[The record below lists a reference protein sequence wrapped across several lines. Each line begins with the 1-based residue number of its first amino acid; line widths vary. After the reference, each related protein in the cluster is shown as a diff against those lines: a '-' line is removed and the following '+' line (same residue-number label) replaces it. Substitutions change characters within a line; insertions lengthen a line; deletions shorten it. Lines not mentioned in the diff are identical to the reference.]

1 MNVTRTLFA
10 GIVLSMS
17 VAFGATAK
25 QALIL
30 TADIPPGLDYDGPTA
45 ASPATQT
52 GLANLLEPLVYY
64 PFKETN
70 DEGVRILDFQKFEGR
85 LAESWSYDAASLT
98 WTFNL
103 RRGVKGCGGATF
115 NADDVLY
122 TFARAKSVSGSA
134 PIGWF
139 LSNVASIAGFT
150 PAVFG
155 DAEAKKLGDEVT
167 KIDDYTVTIKQSAPN
182 KLMLPVLTIFGIQM
196 LDKEIMEANA
206 TADDPWSHKYNNE
219 VNAPG
224 FGAYCLESWKKG
236 EEITATANPDYYRGK
251 ADIDRII
258 LRRTPQSSTRT
269 IVIRSG
275 QADVAELLTP
285 KEYTNL
291 KSVPGV
297 KIPGAWGNRN
307 IAVAMNFKAAP
318 WDNLKLRQVIAHAIP
333 YDDVTRNAFFGEA
346 RRWESIVPTTYPGYA
361 KTATQ
366 YSFDLERA
374 KQLLSEAGFA
384 DGKGLDAFPAES
396 FLLTYPQ
403 ERDAWLQPIATA
415 IQSSLRQIGM
425 NIQLNPIPES
435 QYVDRQLVKKD
446 LQFTLIDSITPFGVD
461 AGYALQLFFVS
472 PDKGGI
478 NNIINYSSETVDGL
492 YYGRI
497 FNESD
502 DTKRNAALAE
512 AQERVMADV
521 AWAPVVEYKSFV
533 ATRDTI
539 TGITYHPDN
548 QLRWFELKKAP

>member
-1 MNVTRTLFA
+1 MKSIGTILGLA
-10 GIVLSMS
+10 LSAS
-17 VAFGATAK
+17 IAFGASAK
-25 QALIL
+25 EALIL
-30 TADIPPGLDYDGPTA
+30 TGDVPPGLDYDGPTA

-64 PFKETN
+64 PFSHTN
-70 DEGVRILDFQKFEGR
+70 DEGVRILDFQDFEGR
-85 LAESWSYDAASLT
+85 LAESWSFDASTLT

-103 RRGVKGCGGATF
+103 RRGVKGCNGAEF

-134 PIGWF
+134 PISWF

-155 DAEAKKLGDEVT
+155 DDAAKKLGEEVK
-167 KIDDYTVTIKQSAPN
+167 KIDDYTVQIKQGAPN

-196 LDKEIMEANA
+196 LDKQIMEANA
-206 TADDPWSHKYNNE
+206 TADDPWAHKYNNE

-224 FGAYCLESWKKG
+224 FGAYCLDTWKKS
-236 EEITATANPDYYRGK
+236 EEFVTTANPDYYRGK
-251 ADIDRII
+251 ADIDRIV
-258 LRRTPQSSTRT
+258 LRRVPQSSTRT
-269 IVIRSG
+269 IVVRSG

-285 KEYTNL
+285 KEYENL
-291 KSVPGV
+291 RLARGV
-297 KIPGAWGNRN
+297 NVVGAWGNKN
-307 IAVAMNFKAAP
+307 IAVAMNFKAEP
-318 WDNLKLRQVIAHAIP
+318 WNNTKLRQAIAHAIP
-333 YDDVTRNAFFGEA
+333 YDRVIENAFFGEA
-346 RRWESIVPTTYPGYA
+346 RRWESIVPTTYPGFS
-361 KTATQ
+361 KTETQ
-366 YSFDLERA
+366 FSFDLDKAR
-374 KQLLSEAGFA
+374 QLLSEAGFP

-396 FLLTYPQ
+396 FLLTFPQ
-403 ERDAWLQPIATA
+403 ERDSWLQPIGTA
-415 IQSSLRQIGM
+415 IRSALREVGV

-446 LQFTLIDSITPFGVD
+446 LQMTLIDSITPFGVD
-461 AGYALQLFFVS
+461 AGYAVQLFFVS

-478 NNIINYSSETVDGL
+478 NNIINYSSEDLDGI

-502 DTKRNAALAE
+502 DDKRNQALAE
-512 AQERVMADV
+512 AQDRVMADV

-539 TGITYHPDN
+539 SGVTYHPDN
-548 QLRWFELKKAP
+548 QLRWFDLKKSE